1 MILALLEAISV
12 IASLL
17 AVVVFAS
24 FLFLFY
30 TFLYFISR
38 LVKKVGK
45 VVAVNK

>member
-1 MILALLEAISV
+1 MLALLEAISL

-17 AVVVFAS
+17 AVTVFAS
-24 FLFLFY
+24 FLFIFY
-30 TFLYFISR
+30 TFLYLVSK